1 MPVGVAGLPPV
12 FVGRARELSEVGAVI
27 ERARAGQAGAL
38 LVTGDAGVGK
48 SALVQH
54 ALAGTRDD
62 ALVLS
67 GGSLPLGSMSV
78 PFLALRHAVRR
89 LPASIAAPPFLREA
103 PASVVGPDQRSG
115 QASIPGLTPRE
126 REILRHLMAG
136 RTYAEIAGA
145 LFLSEKTVSSHISNM
160 LRKTGAANRVEL
172 AQFARSG
179 AGSSRP
185 TA

>member
-1 MPVGVAGLPPV
+1 MPVLDLVHELATA
-12 FVGRARELSEVGAVI
+12 ARISLDDVEA
-27 ERARAGQAGAL
+27 AA
-38 LVTGDAGVGK
+38 
-48 SALVQH
+48 VQH
-54 ALAGTRDD
+54 AQG
-62 ALVLS
+62 
-67 GGSLPLGSMSV
+67 
-78 PFLALRHAVRR
+78 
-89 LPASIAAPPFLREA
+89 SIA
-103 PASVVGPDQRSG
+103 
-115 QASIPGLTPRE
+115 GLTPRE
-126 REILRHLMAG
+126 EEILRHLVTG